1 MGLLCQYF
9 GQCLFL
15 TLHHPC
21 LHATSVVLKL
31 LPRVALPQVSAA
43 TAPQERGKPLTMK
56 SGEDR
61 LPAST
66 ALRVLG
72 QGWKLMV
79 VVAQGVLLVP
89 VHATLRTPCS
99 NTSGFRWPPRPDL
112 QGTTKST
119 PPQPSS
125 GLEVRTEDH
134 LHGFS
139 MPASAQIA
147 PSHLQRAARL
157 GHGQSLKRR

>member
-1 MGLLCQYF
+1 MGLLCQHF
-9 GQCLFL
+9 GRRLFL
-15 TLHHPC
+15 TLDHPC

-31 LPRVALPQVSAA
+31 LPQLALPQVSAA

-56 SGEDR
+56 SGEDQ

-66 ALRVLG
+66 ALRVLR
-72 QGWKLMV
+72 QGSKLMV

-89 VHATLRTPCS
+89 VHATLRAPSS
-99 NTSGFRWPPRPDL
+99 NTSGFRCPLRPDL

-119 PPQPSS
+119 PPQPS
-125 GLEVRTEDH
+125 GGFGVRTEDH

-157 GHGQSLKRR
+157 GHSHSLKRR

>member
-1 MGLLCQYF
+1 
-9 GQCLFL
+9 
-15 TLHHPC
+15 
-21 LHATSVVLKL
+21 
-31 LPRVALPQVSAA
+31 
-43 TAPQERGKPLTMK
+43 MK

-61 LPAST
+61 LPTST

-72 QGWKLMV
+72 QGSKLMV

-89 VHATLRTPCS
+89 VHAMLRTPYS
-99 NTSGFRWPPRPDL
+99 NTSRFRWPLRPDL

-119 PPQPSS
+119 PPQPSC

-139 MPASAQIA
+139 MLASAQIA
-147 PSHLQRAARL
+147 PSLLHRAARL
-157 GHGQSLKRR
+157 GHSQSLKRR